1 MFNSQYFNQEGRH
14 GMVER
19 RMGMPPAHALPRPGL
34 SAHAHAPATIR
45 TAVTC
50 SISDAAIYF
59 GAFD

>member
-1 MFNSQYFNQEGRH
+1 
-14 GMVER
+14 MVER

-59 GAFD
+59 GAFDFIS